1 LGADI
6 KPSQV
11 DVFQVTLADQQYDM
25 LGGAKVKPDLLRLKH
40 AAAIGSVS
48 FRWVGFTLAGLSI
61 DPGSLPHAPD
71 TCGAS
76 SSKHDNPPAQSNN
89 PFPSQ

>member
-11 DVFQVTLADQQYDM
+11 DVFQATLADQQYDM
-25 LGGAKVKPDLLRLKH
+25 LGGAKVKPDLLRLRH

-71 TCGAS
+71 TCGAA
-76 SSKHDNPPAQSNN
+76 SSKHDNPPAQPNN